1 MLGMVLA
8 HSRVGAATARA
19 RNPASLPACAAWRE
33 LWTAGVLCRSTVLF
47 SKLTRS
53 SRRWIPAGV
62 RLAALVL
69 LEAVLIAAIG
79 IHPVVALAGALVQLA
94 LCTAFMDGKAARSA
108 QWRDMHIRWSF
119 FLVYTLYTISLFP
132 SLLPLAK
139 QLAHIPRGNLLHL
152 MGVPELVPL
161 REVVP
166 PLLHIK
172 LLVYYPLS
180 DLLQPTWLRA
190 QVPLA
195 MSMQFAS
202 IFCAIVSWTH
212 AYWSQYFVW
221 AVSLA
226 ELANSLL
233 SMNAISRGRA
243 RRQRTD

>member
-1 MLGMVLA
+1 MLLA
-8 HSRVGAATARA
+8 KV
-19 RNPASLPACAAWRE
+19 
-33 LWTAGVLCRSTVLF
+33 
-47 SKLTRS
+47 TRS
-53 SRRWIPAGV
+53 SRQWIPAVV

-69 LEAVLIAAIG
+69 LEAVLIATIG

-94 LCTAFMDGKAARSA
+94 LCTAFMDGKATRSG

-119 FLVYTLYTISLFP
+119 FLVYMLYTISLFP

-152 MGVPELVPL
+152 TGVPKLVPL
-161 REVVP
+161 CEVVP

-190 QVPLA
+190 QVPVA
-195 MSMQFAS
+195 MSMQIAS
-202 IFCAIVSWTH
+202 VICALVSWTH
-212 AYWSQYFVW
+212 AHRSQYVVW

-226 ELANSLL
+226 ELANSHL
-233 SMNAISRGRA
+233 SMNAISGGRF